1 MKPGEERD
9 GKVVRL
15 EDKGQLTTWQGKK
28 GRERTISTTRSE
40 GGSSPARKRRS
51 SPSSSPRDSSK
62 ASRTTEA
69 LDHVAVDNNRNGLPS
84 AGWETDGGEVS
95 SSPSPSPETLREL
108 SPLGS
113 PLPLDLEVATDSRR
127 QEEDTDDGNDSEV
140 EEEVE
145 ENWALQ
151 MEKEE
156 RPEAEEEVI
165 EELRRRLAH
174 KATGPP
180 PVYRVRALGAF
191 EARAEDELSFQP
203 GSIITVHR
211 LSEMNPGWIVG
222 FLDGKKG
229 YMPANTMACLGNSG
243 GLKRDLLEVIR
254 TEV

>member
-1 MKPGEERD
+1 MKR
-9 GKVVRL
+9 
-15 EDKGQLTTWQGKK
+15 QY
-28 GRERTISTTRSE
+28 
-40 GGSSPARKRRS
+40 
-51 SPSSSPRDSSK
+51 SPSSSPRGSK
-62 ASRTTEA
+62 ASRTT
-69 LDHVAVDNNRNGLPS
+69 LDPVAQDKNRNSLLS
-84 AGWETDGGEVS
+84 ACPETDGVWADQVEQETPPEGLREATPLP
-95 SSPSPSPETLREL
+95 SSPTLNI
-108 SPLGS
+108 S
-113 PLPLDLEVATDSRR
+113 
-127 QEEDTDDGNDSEV
+127 SERD
-140 EEEVE
+140 EREEVTE
-145 ENWALQ
+145 ADVDIEV
-151 MEKEE
+151 EKEE
-156 RPEAEEEVI
+156 KEEKEEEVI